1 MIVRE
6 HYKTRSDGVELWRT
20 YSDAGYLIRQVET
33 GAEYSEAIDVAD
45 APYTYAETDKPD
57 VSGIEPIPAERGME
71 YVYGQ
76 YYTDPEDGGLY
87 LCGVPG
93 QESTGTLVLDY
104 LPHEMAGV
112 YFTLIE

>member
-1 MIVRE
+1 MIIRE

-20 YSDAGYLIRQVET
+20 YSDAGYLVRQVET
-33 GAEYSEAIDVAD
+33 GAEYSEAIDIAD
-45 APYTYAETDKPD
+45 APYTYVETDKQD

-71 YVYGQ
+71 YTYRQ

-87 LCGVPG
+87 ICGVPG
-93 QESTGTLVLDY
+93 QESTGTVMLDY
-104 LPHEMAGV
+104 LPHEMAGL